1 MPGAEPMPLAP
12 VYDKVVGTAFVAPQ
26 TQHY

>member
-1 MPGAEPMPLAP
+1 MPGTEPMRLAP
-12 VYDKVVGTAFVAPQ
+12 VYDKVAGAAFVAPQ